1 MPVWLASHLALS
13 FREEWEGRERGHI
26 SPPPGVAAP
35 CLLCKAPRGSV
46 PTHEQPQNQ
55 ETEAGMSPVQGETAP
70 PPTTAP
76 PTLCSRFLSLPPPL
90 HVGARRDSAL
100 TWAAPSLP
108 PSAAASRVQP
118 TCRLSTHE
126 QGPRPRG
133 CAHRPLL
140 RGADHACTV
149 HPTQPPCARVG
160 SREGGGSGA
169 RRKGRRGG
177 TWRAAPRGHKLRASV
192 TTDPCKERGSAD
204 CPARGEPELIPQGDL
219 SVAVTFTVP
228 SEVCP
233 GLSPPAPH
241 WCRHGLR
248 EGQRLA
254 TPTHGPKSLS
264 ILVDPPS
271 PLNPSPTSL
280 RS

>member
-1 MPVWLASHLALS
+1 M
-13 FREEWEGRERGHI
+13 GR
-26 SPPPGVAAP
+26 
-35 CLLCKAPRGSV
+35 
-46 PTHEQPQNQ
+46 
-55 ETEAGMSPVQGETAP
+55 QGERTHFSTAKGWLP
-70 PPTTAP
+70 RACFVKLPGALYPPTSNLRTRKLRQGCHQSREKLLHLRQLPP